1 MGWLIKQLAGAA
13 GPYIIGAVA
22 ALLVASSTAAGVQT
36 LRLAHAKAD
45 LTTVRGDLKTARADL
60 ETERKAA
67 AEAIKVRDAA
77 IRANAD
83 RAAAEATELADTLR
97 LTCKGAF
104 NAGYASRRC
113 SDPGVAD
120 GGVLPDLRQAQL
132 VGAFRSAGAGDVP
145 AEPAGGRR

>member
-1 MGWLIKQLAGAA
+1 MGWLLKTLGGGL
-13 GPYIIGAVA
+13 GPYIAGGVA
-22 ALLVASSTAAGVQT
+22 AVILALCAGVGVQT
-36 LRLAHAKAD
+36 MRLNHTKAD
-45 LTTVRGDLKTARADL
+45 LTSARSDLKAARTALDGARTAIRA
-60 ETERKAA
+60 
-67 AEAIKVRDAA
+67 RDDQ

-113 SDPGVAD
+113 SDPGAAD

-132 VGAFRSAGAGDVP
+132 VGAYRSAAGDVP
-145 AEPAGGRR
+145 AEPAGGRRR

>member
-1 MGWLIKQLAGAA
+1 MGWLLKLVAGAA
-13 GPYIIGAVA
+13 GPYIIGGVS
-22 ALLVASSTAAGVQT
+22 ALVLALSVTAGVQT
-36 LRLAHAKAD
+36 VRLDHAKSD
-45 LTTVRGDLKTARADL
+45 LTQARGDLKEAQAAVKALGQAVKARDGQ
-60 ETERKAA
+60 
-67 AEAIKVRDAA
+67 

-113 SDPGVAD
+113 SDPGAAD

-132 VGAFRSAGAGDVP
+132 VGAYRSAGAGDVP